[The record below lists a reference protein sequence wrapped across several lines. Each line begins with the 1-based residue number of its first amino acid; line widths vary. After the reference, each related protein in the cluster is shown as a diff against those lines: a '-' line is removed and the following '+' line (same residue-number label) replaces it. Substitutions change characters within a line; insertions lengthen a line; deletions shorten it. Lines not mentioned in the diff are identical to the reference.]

1 MKKQSKHR
9 TPSRAIADMIRC
21 GMTLQGE
28 TIETI
33 ADKLNVSMATVC
45 TDLQRPEKIQSGRM
59 WLYFTI
65 LGLPVQD
72 VLNGIADEVA
82 KAMAETR

>member
-1 MKKQSKHR
+1 MKQKHR

-28 TIETI
+28 TIETM
-33 ADKLNVSMATVC
+33 ADKLNVSNATVC
-45 TDLQRPEKIQSGRM
+45 TDLQRPEKIQAGRM
-59 WLYFTI
+59 FLYFTI

-82 KAMAETR
+82 KVMAETR